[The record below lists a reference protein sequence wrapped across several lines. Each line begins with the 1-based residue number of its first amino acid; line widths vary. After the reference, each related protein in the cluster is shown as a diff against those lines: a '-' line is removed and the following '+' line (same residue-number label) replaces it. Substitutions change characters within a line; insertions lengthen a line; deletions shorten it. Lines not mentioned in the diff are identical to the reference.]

1 MRVENHAGYVASLH
15 IRITVVCLHTLML
28 STKRRA
34 RAVLNVMCKRHC
46 IPLLTLLHLTVAL
59 LLDLNFIDYSSA
71 RVMV

>member
-1 MRVENHAGYVASLH
+1 VRVENHAGYVASLH

-46 IPLLTLLHLTVAL
+46 ITFADSFTPHCGPA
-59 LLDLNFIDYSSA
+59 A
-71 RVMV
+71 